1 MDAPAVA
8 PAGAGRSNEELRL
21 AETVARVIDKRQV
34 TTVFQPLVD
43 LSTTDIVG
51 YEAFCR
57 GPAGSEVESPL
68 ALLEGALL
76 AGRLAEFDWMCAA
89 RACEA
94 VIKAQL
100 HPSMTIFVNIKP
112 ATILEPCPE
121 DLRPAVYEAQN
132 RLRIIVDMNE
142 DSLTDDPGSLFD
154 AVRAVREAAWGLSID
169 DAAVAPAALAL
180 LPLVRPDVL
189 KLDFRSVKGQMAEIA
204 EMGDGARIYSEQSR
218 ATILAQG
225 IEDTDDVWAARLAGA
240 TFGQGW
246 YFGRPGPL
254 PRERVIPT
262 SVFPLVQPPPV
273 LDRSTPF
280 EIITS
285 SCKPTITEKRFLVP
299 FSHHIEEQVDTN
311 GPRALLLETFE
322 SNSGKHASTRT
333 RLRQLENRGAFLAV
347 LSADMTS
354 TTMVGPTVRTGQ
366 LAPDD
371 PLAREWNV
379 IVLGP
384 HYAVAVTA
392 RALDSSAAGDNRR
405 FEYVVTHDRDL
416 IIRAALVLWA
426 RIPKREPRIAD

>member
-1 MDAPAVA
+1 M
-8 PAGAGRSNEELRL
+8 GRTSR
-21 AETVARVIDKRQV
+21 
-34 TTVFQPLVD
+34 
-43 LSTTDIVG
+43 
-51 YEAFCR
+51 R
-57 GPAGSEVESPL
+57 GNVRPGV
-68 ALLEGALL
+68 
-76 AGRLAEFDWMCAA
+76 
-89 RACEA
+89 
-94 VIKAQL
+94 V
-100 HPSMTIFVNIKP
+100 
-112 ATILEPCPE
+112 
-121 DLRPAVYEAQN
+121 LRPA
-132 RLRIIVDMNE
+132 R
-142 DSLTDDPGSLFD
+142 
-154 AVRAVREAAWGLSID
+154 
-169 DAAVAPAALAL
+169 PA
-180 LPLVRPDVL
+180 
-189 KLDFRSVKGQMAEIA
+189 
-204 EMGDGARIYSEQSR
+204 
-218 ATILAQG
+218 
-225 IEDTDDVWAARLAGA
+225 
-240 TFGQGW
+240 
-246 YFGRPGPL
+246 

-299 FSHHIEEQVDTN
+299 FSHHIEEQVDRN

-322 SNSGKHASTRT
+322 SNSGKHASTHA

-392 RALDSSAAGDNRR
+392 RALDSTAAGDNRR

-426 RIPKREPRIAD
+426 RIPKREPAIPD